1 MEKYDLAFWK
11 KEISDAKKS
20 RKQWLE
26 ISEKIY
32 KIYLPK
38 KTDTNNSRNQKK
50 IKYNIFNS
58 NVGVLESALFSRVPK
73 PTVVRKF
80 SDPNNQVARVASLI
94 LERILTSELTANT
107 NFKSATKRM
116 IKDFLVVGLGAA
128 YVRYDADV
136 SNPVQLS
143 TDTEDLAAETSEVIR
158 FQNTD
163 IEHILYKDFFH
174 ADADSWENVSW
185 AARRVY
191 MTKEEVE
198 RRFGK
203 DKAKIC
209 NYSKSDD
216 GEFFSDEEESVGQAE
231 IFEIWCKESK
241 RVYFVDLS
249 ADEIL
254 EDTEDFLQLK
264 DFFPFCTPLLA
275 NTNTE
280 DSLCP
285 VSDFELLESQYKQ
298 LDTLNNRINRLTQA
312 CRLAAVYSSEHAEV
326 KQLLESTGDSV
337 AIPMRN
343 YQAFVSQGGLGNAIS
358 FMDITAIAN
367 VIAQLRQEKAEVE
380 RQIEVISGISD
391 VLRGSGGNP
400 YESAAASQIK
410 AQSAGVRL
418 AQRQMQV
425 ADSIAELIQKRAEL
439 ICRYYSPD
447 QMLLKI
453 GELAQEDQQYLQ
465 PAIAM
470 LKDAVMANFSIT
482 VSVDALTAP
491 EFQNI
496 AQERQLVIQSIS
508 QLIPQAIQGA
518 TQFPEL
524 GPAFLQLMK
533 WTVSGMKGAAE
544 IEGVLD
550 THLTNL
556 LQQQQAQAGQ
566 PKEEKPDVA
575 MMQVQLQQQQAAENS
590 QVKQVEL
597 QIQQQKIQMD
607 QQIKMAELDL
617 QKQKMDLEFQK
628 IQLEQQKLQLEVQ
641 RIESDKQI
649 KLAQVQSH
657 REIEELKLQQE
668 DEHFFMQLQSDEQIQ
683 PVAPI
688 QDGIPVQDAAS
699 LIRDSIMSIGDLAS
713 RKQTINVVRNPDGSL
728 SGEIE

>member
-38 KTDTNNSRNQKK
+38 KTDTNSSRNQKK

-209 NYSKSDD
+209 NYSKSDEGD
-216 GEFFSDEEESVGQAE
+216 FFSDEEESVGQAE

-566 PKEEKPDVA
+566 PKGEEKPDVA

-628 IQLEQQKLQLEVQ
+628 IQLEQQKLHLEVQ

-668 DEHFFMQLQSDEQIQ
+668 DEHFFMQLQSDERPQQI
-683 PVAPI
+683 
-688 QDGIPVQDAAS
+688 
-699 LIRDSIMSIGDLAS
+699 
-713 RKQTINVVRNPDGSL
+713 VVPPQIL
-728 SGEIE
+728 E